1 MVHEDYKELVALQ
14 ALDALE
20 ETDKPDLTVHLSTC
34 AECRAELNELRDL
47 SGFLAYAATDVE
59 PPVELR
65 SRILDSVRAEKPST
79 GVTDSAFERHSSSNV
94 VPLAGPRRRS
104 FMQSFGA
111 IAAAIAFIALLGSL
125 YVLWNRNKALQ
136 GEVAKLSRQA
146 LEQQQIVE
154 KQQQVLAFL
163 TKPDAARSELAGTP
177 IAQTAHGML
186 AYDRSTGHA
195 MLMVDGL
202 PAPPADKAYQLWFIA
217 GGRPMPG
224 KVFTIDASGKA
235 MMSDEVPAEA
245 RQKAVFA
252 VTLEPREGV
261 PAPTGQM
268 YLLSAS

>member
-20 ETDKPDLTVHLSTC
+20 ETDKPELTVHLSTC
-34 AECRAELNELRDL
+34 AECRAELDELRDV
-47 SGFLAYAATDVE
+47 SGFLAYATPGVE

-65 SRILDSVRAEKPST
+65 SRILDTVRVEKS
-79 GVTDSAFERHSSSNV
+79 SESSFERQPRSNV
-94 VPLAGPRRRS
+94 VPLIAPSRRS
-104 FMQSFGA
+104 FVQRYGA
-111 IAAAIAFIALLGSL
+111 IAAAIAFVALLGSL

-136 GEVAKLSRQA
+136 REVANLSEQA
-146 LEQQQIVE
+146 RSQGAALALLTGPDATRLELSGTPMARNAHAT
-154 KQQQVLAFL
+154 LAF
-163 TKPDAARSELAGTP
+163 
-177 IAQTAHGML
+177 
-186 AYDRSTGHA
+186 DRNTGHA
-195 MLMVDGL
+195 MLMVEGL

-224 KVFTIDASGKA
+224 KVFTSDASGKA
-235 MMSDEVPAEA
+235 VMSDEVPSEA

-261 PAPTGQM
+261 SAPTGQM